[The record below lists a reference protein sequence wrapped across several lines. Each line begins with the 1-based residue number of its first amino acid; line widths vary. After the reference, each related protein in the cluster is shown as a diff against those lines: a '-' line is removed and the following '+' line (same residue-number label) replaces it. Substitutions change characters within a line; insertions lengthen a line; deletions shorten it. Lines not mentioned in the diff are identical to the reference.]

1 MMGRASPSK
10 ETTCATFAM
19 SLERDLEDV
28 IWGKKD
34 WNEYVTQLVQSDA
47 LDEHILLERI
57 ELVKDSI
64 GRQLRKAVEQNH
76 SRLVEQAGA
85 LQGLDAARE
94 VICSEMN
101 HLHASAEILSSR
113 FSGVYEELETNART
127 LERLYAV
134 SRIVTAL
141 NRCEK
146 LLGRLNLLNE
156 LVRRTEAICELEAIV
171 AKTPSLSDVSRMR
184 ETILEIIPRIARESR
199 RSTVEQLKSSMQT
212 MHAPMV
218 QSCVRALRN
227 LNCYDAKMRLL
238 LEEEAAKLDAAFL
251 KLSTHPNTA
260 TKSLPQLASDVQTTL
275 EQFSLLGSDMAKSIC
290 GQIANVIRVRVPENA
305 PYACRVVQHIVERTT
320 LEQFSLLGSDMA
332 KSICGQIANVIRVRV
347 PENAPYACRV
357 VQHMTHVL
365 KRTIATDV
373 QPIRD
378 ALEPLKRGLLS
389 HALSNMFEA
398 VNEAFQDP
406 SMPSAVVEK
415 VSGAVREQLMSVNWD
430 IDLGNEME
438 LNIGKVME
446 LCAQKVEQM
455 LVLDDAAL
463 QVGEHISSVQA
474 LNYALLNVAHSLS
487 AQWNRFSRPLV
498 RVMDGA
504 REAIVRVAHTS
515 VRTILLSLHSE
526 PLGSPSPYAR
536 ELYNYLVAFSQH
548 VALIEP
554 FMLVY
559 RTLHHFV
566 THVIEMFLLS
576 ATLLRPVESAQLT
589 LLAADLLYVA
599 DALRTFNVS
608 VPMLV
613 HVDELASA
621 LLFTPEELVGAFVLP
636 FWAVVQLLISQCE
649 PTILSPPE
657 SAGWTRLEYIKWFMG
672 HTNLERFKFFKSLM
686 DFYTLSVVS
695 DNRTEFVCNY
705 HYILE
710 VLNMAFTRPELSD
723 PTVTSVEE

>member
-1 MMGRASPSK
+1 
-10 ETTCATFAM
+10 M

-260 TKSLPQLASDVQTTL
+260 TKSLPQLASDVQ
-275 EQFSLLGSDMAKSIC
+275 
-290 GQIANVIRVRVPENA
+290 
-305 PYACRVVQHIVERTT
+305 TT